1 MTQPLVASSTAN
13 ANPDLSIAA
22 GRLSQLISRSI
33 PSGNIGE
40 SIDPVTGE
48 VNEVLIDPLET
59 TTVWHEATVR
69 GENEETGE
77 VTEVT
82 AIEAFTVIKKRR
94 EDAEELLDCVRTS

>member
-1 MTQPLVASSTAN
+1 MHNLSTN
-13 ANPDLSIAA
+13 ISILSDIL
-22 GRLSQLISRSI
+22 GT
-33 PSGNIGE
+33 

-48 VNEVLIDPLET
+48 VKEVLIDPLET